1 MFELSSLIIE
11 WVSTSVFSALE
22 SLDYQAISK
31 DYLGDIQASYN
42 TQIIIVQFFTV
53 NDYESMANK
62 IIDKGN
68 FD

>member
-1 MFELSSLIIE
+1 MFSP
-11 WVSTSVFSALE
+11 LE

-31 DYLGDIQASYN
+31 DYLGDIQPSYN